1 MQTLGNL
8 FVGCVFILGATI
20 VQAGDLAKPYQLLA
34 GDKPID
40 IGGIGYAAP
49 FVGDFDMDGNR
60 DLLIGQFREGKMR
73 IFLNEGTGQQ
83 PKFGEYIW
91 FQDGAETGRVPT
103 G

>member
-1 MQTLGNL
+1 MQTLGKL
-8 FVGCVFILGATI
+8 FVSCVFVLSATI

-49 FVGDFDMDGNR
+49 FVGDFDMDGKR
-60 DLLIGQFREGKMR
+60 DLLIGQFRDGKMR
-73 IFLNEGTGQQ
+73 IFLNEGTDPE
-83 PKFGEYIW
+83 PKFGEHVW
-91 FQDGAETGRVPT
+91 FKDGAETGRVPT

>member
-1 MQTLGNL
+1 MQTLSKL
-8 FVGCVFILGATI
+8 FVGCVFVLSGTVIHASE
-20 VQAGDLAKPYQLLA
+20 LAKPYQLLA

-49 FVGDFDMDGNR
+49 FVGDFDMDGRR
-60 DLLIGQFREGKMR
+60 DLLIGQFRDGKMR
-73 IFLNEGTGQQ
+73 IFLNEGTDQE
-83 PKFGEYIW
+83 PRFRDYIW